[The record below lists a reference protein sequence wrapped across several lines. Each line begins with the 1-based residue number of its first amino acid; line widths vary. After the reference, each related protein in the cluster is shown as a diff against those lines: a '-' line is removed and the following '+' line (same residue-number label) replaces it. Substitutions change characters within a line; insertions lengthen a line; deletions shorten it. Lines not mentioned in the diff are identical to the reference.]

1 MGSSDN
7 SSTTNAPTTPSLP
20 ADFSTTPHVVD
31 LSAVPIFNGEHFS
44 SWRFNVKVYMMERD
58 LWGFFDGSASKPTSD
73 ASTSEKEA
81 WVRKDKKAFAFLVSQ
96 LSLQLVPIVS
106 PCIDRDGATREAWK
120 RLEGEHVS
128 KSLHSKLQARLD
140 FFTVRMRDGESMRV
154 YVNRVEELGERL
166 VELDASVEDNDW
178 IMTLLAGLGE
188 AWSTVITMLDGTQ
201 DTWKKEQVVAR
212 LINEEARRTKL
223 HGDAIGAAHFSRDA
237 KAKGTARTRDGACRF
252 CKKTGHWWRECPVKP
267 ANWKPSSSDDN
278 RRAHVATCD
287 NNDRD
292 FVFVASGTTV
302 GGVDA
307 WILDTGAT
315 QHMTACA
322 TLLNNV
328 TTEAPVKRVMFG
340 NRDTLDVTG
349 QGDLRLMVD
358 GGPLTIKNVLVV
370 PGLGANLLSV
380 SQLTR
385 KGMRVNIEG
394 TMMALSAADGVH
406 IGTARQT
413 GGLFMLDALPS
424 VASAQAA
431 TSATSL
437 STWHNRL
444 GHLHHAAIQAMHW
457 WGEAVTLATWI
468 RNRCVTKALPNKTPL
483 EAWSGTKPDVT
494 DLRTF
499 GCTCYYH
506 VPDATRTKLEAK
518 ARVAMYLGPSADHK
532 GWRVWDLEHGK
543 LVVSRDVVFY
553 EDTFPSKSTTVPSVI
568 IVPPPLDAADE
579 ADDAPTA
586 PPPSASEGENGAG
599 AVGVSEDE
607 GNAKERDPSSPPPRI
622 TPTLAS
628 TRTRRNPHPNS
639 KFDDYSL
646 VAGDDVGG
654 GDAMCLE
661 AYTDTPSTYHG
672 AMSSAEAAEWE
683 RALQEDTHSCL
694 PVSPSRLSIFPSR
707 SPLPLHAFPFPLL
720 ATPISV
726 PASPFPLPALNF
738 PFPPPRFPVLFPFPR
753 PAPCFPFLHPRF
765 PFPLPFSPSCS
776 PFPLPTF
783 RFPLPALHYSSPPP
797 HSCSSLLFS
806 PPCSLFHLPAS
817 PTFLLAPHFPFPP
830 PAPRFTFPPSRFTVS
845 FPPILTLFSPHAP
858 HHFPPFS
865 LSFPSH
871 SPVHFP
877 PFSLSLPRV
886 LPLISPL
893 SASHSPPPCSL
904 SSPPLLL
911 SVSPPSSSRFP
922 PFFLSFPPLILLIAP
937 LSPSQFHPFSPSFP
951 PCSPSFPPY
960 SPSHFPPYSLS
971 CPPYSSSFPP
981 FSRSFRRLS
990 RGRASRNA
998 ASPSRTGSTQCI
1010 TLSLPALPFPSLH
1023 YPSPPC
1029 ITLPLLALPFPSL
1042 HYPSPPCITLPLP
1055 ALPFPSLHYPSPPSF
1070 PSLHY
1075 PSPPCI
1081 TLPLPALPFPS
1092 LHYPSPP
1099 SITLPLH

>member
-44 SWRFNVKVYMMERD
+44 SWRFKLKVYMMERD

-73 ASTSEKEA
+73 ASTAEKEA
-81 WVRKDKKAFAFLVSQ
+81 WVHKDKKAFAFLVSK

-140 FFTVRMRDGESMRV
+140 FFTVRMRDGESMRA

-237 KAKGTARTRDGACRF
+237 KAKGTSHFKRRNDGNNRGSSSGSAAASSSSRGGPANANRARTRDGACRF

-267 ANWKPSSSDDN
+267 ANWKPSSDDN

-287 NNDRD
+287 NNDRE
-292 FVFVASGTTV
+292 FVFVASGTSV

-385 KGMRVNIEG
+385 MGMRVNIEG

-424 VASAQAA
+424 VATAQAA
-431 TSATSL
+431 TSTTTL
-437 STWHNRL
+437 KTWHNRF
-444 GHLHHAAIQAMHW
+444 GHLHYDAIQAMATK
-457 WGEAVTLATWI
+457 GIVNGLEFVRSSGDDEKCVEAVTLATWI

-553 EDTFPSKSTTVPSVI
+553 EDTFPSKSTNVPSVI

-579 ADDAPTA
+579 ADDVSTA
-586 PPPSASEGENGAG
+586 PPPRASEGENGSG

-646 VAGDDVGG
+646 VAGDDEGG

-683 RALQEDTHSCL
+683 RALQEE
-694 PVSPSRLSIFPSR
+694 VG
-707 SPLPLHAFPFPLL
+707 LHA
-720 ATPISV
+720 
-726 PASPFPLPALNF
+726 
-738 PFPPPRFPVLFPFPR
+738 
-753 PAPCFPFLHPRF
+753 
-765 PFPLPFSPSCS
+765 
-776 PFPLPTF
+776 
-783 RFPLPALHYSSPPP
+783 
-797 HSCSSLLFS
+797 
-806 PPCSLFHLPAS
+806 
-817 PTFLLAPHFPFPP
+817 
-830 PAPRFTFPPSRFTVS
+830 
-845 FPPILTLFSPHAP
+845 
-858 HHFPPFS
+858 
-865 LSFPSH
+865 
-871 SPVHFP
+871 
-877 PFSLSLPRV
+877 
-886 LPLISPL
+886 
-893 SASHSPPPCSL
+893 
-904 SSPPLLL
+904 
-911 SVSPPSSSRFP
+911 
-922 PFFLSFPPLILLIAP
+922 
-937 LSPSQFHPFSPSFP
+937 
-951 PCSPSFPPY
+951 
-960 SPSHFPPYSLS
+960 
-971 CPPYSSSFPP
+971 
-981 FSRSFRRLS
+981 
-990 RGRASRNA
+990 
-998 ASPSRTGSTQCI
+998 
-1010 TLSLPALPFPSLH
+1010 
-1023 YPSPPC
+1023 
-1029 ITLPLLALPFPSL
+1029 
-1042 HYPSPPCITLPLP
+1042 
-1055 ALPFPSLHYPSPPSF
+1055 
-1070 PSLHY
+1070 
-1075 PSPPCI
+1075 
-1081 TLPLPALPFPS
+1081 
-1092 LHYPSPP
+1092 
-1099 SITLPLH
+1099 

>member
-1 MGSSDN
+1 
-7 SSTTNAPTTPSLP
+7 
-20 ADFSTTPHVVD
+20 
-31 LSAVPIFNGEHFS
+31 
-44 SWRFNVKVYMMERD
+44 MMERD
-58 LWGFFDGSASKPTSD
+58 LWGFFDGSASKPTTD
-73 ASTSEKEA
+73 ASTAEKEA
-81 WVRKDKKAFAFLVSQ
+81 WVRKDKKAFAFLVSK

-140 FFTVRMRDGESMRV
+140 FFTVRMKDGESIRA

-212 LINEEARRTKL
+212 LINEEARRAKL

-237 KAKGTARTRDGACRF
+237 KAKGSGHFKRRNDGNNRRSSNGSAATSSSSRGGSANANRARARDGACRF
-252 CKKTGHWWRECPVKP
+252 CKKTGHWWRDCPVKP
-267 ANWKPSSSDDN
+267 ANWRPSSSDDN

-307 WILDTGAT
+307 WVLDTGAT
-315 QHMTACA
+315 QHMTASA

-328 TTEAPVKRVMFG
+328 TTVAPVRRVMFG

-380 SQLTR
+380 SQFTR

-394 TMMALSAADGVH
+394 TTMALSTADGVH
-406 IGTARQT
+406 IGTARQA

-424 VASAQAA
+424 VARAQAA
-431 TSATSL
+431 TSTTTL

-444 GHLHHAAIQAMHW
+444 LSHAHAEKHW

-468 RNRCVTKALPNKTPL
+468 RNRCVTKALPNTTPL

-532 GWRVWDLEHGK
+532 AWRVWDLEHGK

-553 EDTFPSKSTTVPSVI
+553 EDTFPSKLMHVPSVI

-579 ADDAPTA
+579 ADVAPTA
-586 PPPSASEGENGAG
+586 SPPRTSEGENGSG
-599 AVGVSEDE
+599 AVGVSADE
-607 GNAKERDPSSPPPRI
+607 EHAKESDPSSPPPKI

-628 TRTRRNPHPNS
+628 NRTRRTPRPNS
-639 KFDDYSL
+639 KLDDYSL
-646 VAGDDVGG
+646 VAGDDKGG

-661 AYTDTPSTYHG
+661 AYTDTPSTYQG

-683 RALQEDTHSCL
+683 RALQAEYDSL
-694 PVSPSRLSIFPSR
+694 MANDVYELVPMPPGAYLVGSRWTLV
-707 SPLPLHAFPFPLL
+707 ADVKTKL
-720 ATPISV
+720 A
-726 PASPFPLPALNF
+726 AE
-738 PFPPPRFPVLFPFPR
+738 
-753 PAPCFPFLHPRF
+753 
-765 PFPLPFSPSCS
+765 FSMRDLGAV
-776 PFPLPTF
+776 FHYLGMHIDRDRGNKT
-783 RFPLPALHYSSPPP
+783 LALHQHKYLESVVDRFGMIESKPTPTP
-797 HSCSSLLFS
+797 MEAAFHPLAVSDENPMDPESAKTFHSVVGSCMY
-806 PPCSLFHLPAS
+806 A
-817 PTFLLAPHFPFPP
+817 A
-830 PAPRFTFPPSRFTVS
+830 VS
-845 FPPILTLFSPHAP
+845 TRPD
-858 HHFPPFS
+858 
-865 LSFPSH
+865 LSFP
-871 SPVHFP
+871 VGV
-877 PFSLSLPRV
+877 LGRV
-886 LPLISPL
+886 
-893 SASHSPPPCSL
+893 
-904 SSPPLLL
+904 
-911 SVSPPSSSRFP
+911 VSNPMVE
-922 PFFLSFPPLILLIAP
+922 
-937 LSPSQFHPFSPSFP
+937 HV
-951 PCSPSFPPY
+951 
-960 SPSHFPPYSLS
+960 
-971 CPPYSSSFPP
+971 
-981 FSRSFRRLS
+981 
-990 RGRASRNA
+990 RASR
-998 ASPSRTGSTQCI
+998 RLLRYIKGTTRMG
-1010 TLSLPALPFPSLH
+1010 LH
-1023 YPSPPC
+1023 YEKGPVVCVGCKGECWKCGGRDCPPRED
-1029 ITLPLLALPFPSL
+1029 LP
-1042 HYPSPPCITLPLP
+1042 
-1055 ALPFPSLHYPSPPSF
+1055 
-1070 PSLHY
+1070 
-1075 PSPPCI
+1075 
-1081 TLPLPALPFPS
+1081 
-1092 LHYPSPP
+1092 
-1099 SITLPLH
+1099 